1 MKLNF
6 EQININKKNLF
17 RDTTPI
23 NKSNNKTIDMYHHQ
37 KKYSSYDFNLN
48 IPQKGTN
55 IKKRNKRTNSFQSFA
70 LNNNYNNNNNS
81 NMDNIE
87 SLNFIT
93 HNNLHNKNNID
104 YHNTENRKYN
114 NNISKNNFSP

>member
-6 EQININKKNLF
+6 ELININKKNLF

-23 NKSNNKTIDMYHHQ
+23 NKSNNKTIDMYYQ

-48 IPQKGTN
+48 TPKKGIN

-70 LNNNYNNNNNS
+70 LINIYNNNNNS
-81 NMDNIE
+81 NMNNIE

-93 HNNLHNKNNID
+93 HNNL
-104 YHNTENRKYN
+104 YN
-114 NNISKNNFSP
+114 